1 MKTFENFLGEALE
14 IAEIFGGYRIITLL
28 KHDGLDLTNMTEDD
42 FVILMSED
50 LKRAYNEYERVR
62 TPERTADKMKA
73 IEREMVYAKKYAER
87 KWKTQKLRDEYMD
100 KFKTNIE
107 KRYESWGK
115 TDRLQFDFKP
125 EVGNG
130 LPEVCVLRPDADER
144 QLRACFDELVKSRWW
159 KKGTGWTFKYEASKY
174 DLATHFRPWI
184 ELIMS
189 ESDAA
194 QRRKEQKM
202 LDDGIAAYYASAG
215 SGGYTGD

>member
-14 IAEIFGGYRIITLL
+14 ISEISGGYRIVTLL
-28 KHDGLDLTNMTEDD
+28 KHEGLDLVNMTEDD
-42 FVILMSED
+42 FVMLMSED
-50 LKRAYNEYERVR
+50 LKKAYQEYEQVR
-62 TPERTADKMKA
+62 TPERAANKMKA
-73 IEREMVYAKKYAER
+73 IEREIEYAQKYAER
-87 KWKTQKLRDEYMD
+87 KWKTQKKRDEYMAE
-100 KFKTNIE
+100 FKVNIE
-107 KRYESWGK
+107 KRYADYGK
-115 TDRLQFDFKP
+115 TDRLFFDFKP

-130 LPEVCVLRPDADER
+130 LPGVCVLKPDTDER

-159 KKGTGWTFKYEASKY
+159 KKGTGWAFKYEASKY

-202 LDDGIAAYYASAG
+202 LDDSIAAYYDSVG